1 MSDFYRRLYREIN
14 DGRLSDDF
22 YEALDWLFDD
32 DKFSNSV
39 WGKNDTSNIKAKRT
53 NRLTAELKNQF
64 QFDENNFIYHNVN
77 KDDSIFNNRNRRRT
91 FVAFVNS
98 GSICKEFIRH
108 IRNAIAHSN
117 TRFKG
122 RNYIELKD
130 FDKSGQQTAYMYI
143 PEDSIISIY
152 NCYKRV
158 KRMNL

>member
-1 MSDFYRRLYREIN
+1 MAGFFENIYIKVNKGVLNEDLYK
-14 DGRLSDDF
+14 
-22 YEALDWLFDD
+22 ALDWLFDD
-32 DKFSNSV
+32 DKFSNNV
-39 WGKNDTSNIKAKRT
+39 WGTNDTRMIKTQRT
-53 NRLTAELKNQF
+53 KRLTAELKNQL
-64 QFDENNFIYHNVN
+64 QFDENNFIYYNVN
-77 KDDSIFNNRNRRRT
+77 KDDPVFNNRNRRRT

-98 GSICKEFIRH
+98 DSICKEFIRH

-117 TRFKG
+117 TRFTG

-143 PEDSIISIY
+143 PEDCIISIY